1 MHVSDI
7 FEVAYAADVI
17 AMAVCTESRDKEET
31 VDMFDTNSDV
41 NSAFRASQMNSLEKV
56 KERSS
61 ISCLCSLIL

>member
-7 FEVAYAADVI
+7 SEVAQAGNVI

-41 NSAFRASQMNSLEKV
+41 NSAFRGSQMNSLEKV
-56 KERSS
+56 KERNS
-61 ISCLCSLIL
+61 ISCLGFLIL